1 MKAASP
7 ASRSHDDV
15 IVELLRADP
24 AFAQEYLAAALD
36 EASEPGGHA
45 ALLAALRHVAEAQG
59 MSTVA
64 DRAGIPRESL
74 YRALSPRGNPTAKTL
89 WAIFSALG
97 LHLTLAHGGSRV
109 ADAG

>member
-24 AFAQEYLAAALD
+24 AFTQEYLAAALD

-45 ALLAALRHVAEAQG
+45 ALLAALR
-59 MSTVA
+59 S
-64 DRAGIPRESL
+64 
-74 YRALSPRGNPTAKTL
+74 
-89 WAIFSALG
+89 
-97 LHLTLAHGGSRV
+97 
-109 ADAG
+109 